1 MRIQCTTKKGG
12 SVQLNKQHGVW
23 ASYAAAGVADRQPPE
38 ILYAGVTLPNGR
50 QVQFFLN
57 RESGLI
63 VVDVMT
69 PDGRGGNEILRI
81 DANVV
86 SLPAK
91 AA

>member
-1 MRIQCTTKKGG
+1 MKILCTTKKGC
-12 SVQLNKQHGVW
+12 SVQINKRHGVW
-23 ASYAAAGVADRQPPE
+23 ASYAVTGVADKQPDE
-38 ILYAGVTLPNGR
+38 ILNSGATLPNGR

-57 RESGLI
+57 RETGLI

-81 DANVV
+81 DANAVT
-86 SLPAK
+86 LPAK